1 MDTQRTENYEN
12 EDFEPEEESKE
23 FGFSRIISF
32 RTSRYRTDNRI
43 LSVFVKSNLKGSKGR
58 KSCTESKYNTDD

>member
-23 FGFSRIISF
+23 FGFYRII
-32 RTSRYRTDNRI
+32 I
-43 LSVFVKSNLKGSKGR
+43 LELVAIELITGS
-58 KSCTESKYNTDD
+58 

>member
-23 FGFSRIISF
+23 FGFIRT
-32 RTSRYRTDNRI
+32 TSRYRIDNRI
-43 LSVFVKSNLKGSKGR
+43 
-58 KSCTESKYNTDD
+58 